1 MGQHVGLPR
10 PDVEAGE
17 AGIEGVSN
25 SAQVGTG
32 FKKVCGEAVAQRV
45 GMDAPV
51 VEASA
56 FGCDLTCTR

>member
-1 MGQHVGLPR
+1 MAEQDL
-10 PDVEAGE
+10 
-17 AGIEGVSN
+17 N

-56 FGCDLTCTR
+56 FGCDLTCRP